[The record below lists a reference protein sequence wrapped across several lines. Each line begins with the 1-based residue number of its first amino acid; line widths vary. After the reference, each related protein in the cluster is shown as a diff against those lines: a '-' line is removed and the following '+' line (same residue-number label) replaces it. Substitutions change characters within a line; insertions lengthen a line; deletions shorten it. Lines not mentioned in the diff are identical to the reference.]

1 MNLNISQF
9 ESRLPKSASDNARH
23 SVRAA
28 IMIANGFS
36 EKAAEIRA
44 DGRLSA
50 EGQSQKLSEL
60 KAATS
65 TNGHLVQIRTQ
76 AEKQLNSIRAER
88 DGFKAA
94 VLKRPED
101 PLAEMRAAEIR
112 TMLRGLPETERLR
125 LAVSDDA
132 EIRDAVALATPVLS
146 GVPAVVHEQI
156 VDKIVSARFQTRSA
170 ELAALE
176 DESGAVLA
184 AATVASDFISRG

>member
-23 SVRAA
+23 NVRSA

-50 EGQSQKLSEL
+50 EGQAEKLAEL

-76 AEKQLNSIRAER
+76 AQKQLNSIKSER
-88 DGFKAA
+88 DSFKRE

-125 LAVSDDA
+125 LAMSDDA

-176 DESGAVLA
+176 DESEAVLA
-184 AATVASDFISRG
+184 AASVASDFIARG